1 MVHIMDGLVV
11 SPVSGRMLQWD
22 AAGEDLSEAGRCDAG
37 WLALLAQRDPDWDD
51 GSRLLWAAETGGSRK
66 PGDRQVQAG

>member
-37 WLALLAQRDPDWDD
+37 WLALLAHRDPDWDD
-51 GSRLLWAAETGGSRK
+51 GSRLLWAAAVKQCWLTSQR
-66 PGDRQVQAG
+66 DRVAA